1 MSQVLT
7 TTATILCPHMGKGT
21 TTPATPYVDAQ
32 GGYVTCEGDVGVLS
46 CVFVPPCVGY
56 TLKSM
61 GLNASEI
68 AGHKVILATDFQQ
81 SNTGLPLSI
90 VETTMVYDDS
100 TPAPL
105 PPGASSATLAPELLD
120 LAPPV
125 VVAVPPSVPFV
136 MSTMMPAAASVVFT
150 LTSAFPLSWSL
161 ALLNGAQGTSMD
173 VTNGGPPGLVVGPM
187 GGSWSSPTLVVT
199 AAMTAAF
206 FSALGP
212 GSHYLYMTGVSKRG
226 KSAYAKVMIMVS

>member
-1 MSQVLT
+1 MPQVLT
-7 TTATILCPHMGKGT
+7 TTATILCPHTGKGT

-32 GGYVTCEGDVGVLS
+32 GGYVLCEGDVGVLS
-46 CVFVPPCVGY
+46 CPFTPPCVGY

-61 GLNASEI
+61 GLNATEI
-68 AGHKVILATDFQQ
+68 AGRKIILATDFQQ
-81 SNTGLPLSI
+81 SVTGLPLNI

-105 PPGASSATLAPELLD
+105 PAGATSAPLAPELLD

-125 VVAVPPSVPFV
+125 VVAVPPTVPFV
-136 MSTMMPAAASVVFT
+136 TSTMMPAAASIVFT

-161 ALLNGAQGTSMD
+161 VLINGAQGTSTD

-187 GGSWSSPTLVVT
+187 GGSWSTPTLVVT

-212 GSHYLYMTGVSKRG
+212 GTHRLYMTGVSKRG
-226 KSAYAKVMIMVS
+226 KSAYKDAIIQVS